1 MIYVILLG
9 AVVIFWL
16 VALDR
21 PVLKM
26 TFKEGDLSSHKGKLP
41 TAFAH
46 HCKEIGR
53 NTPFTGVV
61 KVYMTR
67 SGAKL
72 KFSKQVPGKVQQRIR
87 NVFPHQ
93 GFKSLGTQKAK

>member
-1 MIYVILLG
+1 MMYVILIG
-9 AVVIFWL
+9 AAVVCWL
-16 VALDR
+16 VFIDR

-26 TFKEGDLSSHKGKLP
+26 TFKEGDLVKHQGRLP
-41 TAFAH
+41 SGFAH
-46 HCKEIGR
+46 NCKEIGHR
-53 NTPFTGVV
+53 TPFDGIV

-72 KFSKQVPGKVQQRIR
+72 NFSKDVPGKIQQRIR

-93 GFKSLGTQKAK
+93 GFKTTKGKKA